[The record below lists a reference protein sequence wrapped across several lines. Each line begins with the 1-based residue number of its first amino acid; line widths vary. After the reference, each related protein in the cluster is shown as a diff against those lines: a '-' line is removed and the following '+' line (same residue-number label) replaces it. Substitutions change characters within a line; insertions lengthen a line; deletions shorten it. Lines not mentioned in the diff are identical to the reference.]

1 VTISAAAINWAS
13 SSSFFKSISANTTFT
28 FSNTTDGQTI
38 VVAITNTSGT
48 ATVTWPGTVQWPGG
62 NVPTQT
68 VNGTDVYTFVDILG
82 TIYGSVLQNFST

>member
-1 VTISAAAINWAS
+1 MTIPALAINWAS
-13 SSSFFKSISANTTFT
+13 SSSFFKSISVNSAFT

-38 VVAITNTSGT
+38 VVVITDTSGT
-48 ATVTWPGTVQWPGG
+48 ATATFPGTVEWAGG

-68 VNGTDVYTFVDILG
+68 VSGTDVYTFVDVLG